1 MNYPWWDIYG
11 IQGKNREYS
20 FSGFSRRE
28 RVQMNEPGL
37 GERVEYIAELME
49 AIIEDTTVPRNI
61 RKACEDARIKI
72 SGAEAQLSVNVSNA
86 IYLMEDI
93 SNDINMPAHT
103 RTEIWTIIS
112 ELEAIRE
119 KCKG

>member
-1 MNYPWWDIYG
+1 M
-11 IQGKNREYS
+11 K
-20 FSGFSRRE
+20 
-28 RVQMNEPGL
+28 EPDL
-37 GERVEYIAELME
+37 KERVEYIADLME
-49 AIIEDTTVPRNI
+49 SIISDTTVPRNI
-61 RKACEDARIKI
+61 RKACEEARVKI
-72 SGAEAQLSVNVSNA
+72 LGDESALNVNVSNA

-119 KCKG
+119 KYKG

>member
-1 MNYPWWDIYG
+1 M
-11 IQGKNREYS
+11 KNNEL
-20 FSGFSRRE
+20 SGQ
-28 RVQMNEPGL
+28 VDY
-37 GERVEYIAELME
+37 VVELME
-49 AIIEDTTVPRNI
+49 AIMDDTMVPRNI
-61 RKACEDARIKI
+61 RKACEDAKAKLRG
-72 SGAEAQLSVNVSNA
+72 SGNDLNVSISTA
-86 IYLMEDI
+86 IYMMEDI